1 MTVSLEYLFSDADL
15 LRAVVRARVAVDAAG
30 IGGGR
35 LQWLTALEAEM
46 DRRLAARRLRSS
58 AAFAEL
64 AVVS

>member
-1 MTVSLEYLFSDADL
+1 MTITLEHLFSDADL

-30 IGGGR
+30 TGGGR

-58 AAFAEL
+58 AASAGL
-64 AVVS
+64 AVAS